1 MFCEISLVVF
11 LAGLIAAYL
20 AHRLPAHAALLE
32 TCAGLL
38 LIGGL
43 ALLGVELSPLL
54 AQP

>member
-1 MFCEISLVVF
+1 MSCKISMASLVIGTAV
-11 LAGLIAAYL
+11 AYAA
-20 AHRLPAHAALLE
+20 ARFPAYAALLE

-43 ALLGVELSPLL
+43 ALLGVELAPLL